1 MYVRSLQGSRCQVP
15 VKVIPLGLFSSQT
28 QLSLWTSVKK
38 KLPLRYWYAA
48 LQTGDVLQNAEACT
62 EYLPGDFRQKFS
74 FQSVAH
80 RKYSDVAREW

>member
-1 MYVRSLQGSRCQVP
+1 MSSPSKGHSIRA
-15 VKVIPLGLFSSQT
+15 ILFSDT
-28 QLSLWTSVKK
+28 AFLVDFCKK

>member
-28 QLSLWTSVKK
+28 QLSLWTSVK
-38 KLPLRYWYAA
+38 LPLRYWYAA
-48 LQTGDVLQNAEACT
+48 LQARDVLQNAEACT

-74 FQSVAH
+74 FQNVAQ
-80 RKYSDVAREW
+80 RKYSDVAGEW